1 LGLAEN
7 LYDLHYDLIQQALE
21 TISYCDCE
29 NGCPSC
35 VGPIGEEASG
45 GKTETLAILKALV
58 NND

>member
-1 LGLAEN
+1 
-7 LYDLHYDLIQQALE
+7 LHYDLIQQALE